1 MRKLNGIEKSKYIDD
16 RYKEYLSSSFKF
28 GNSTLEKLFVDQ
40 LEKEKLFKGPYVD
53 LSLPFER
60 GQSLRKLIDEGV
72 VCKSFLKLG
81 DLHPDRPLYAHQES
95 AIRLIAKGHSAIVTT
110 GTGSGKTESFLY
122 PIMNEILKDI
132 ENGQNDVG
140 VRAIFLYPMNALV
153 NDQIDR
159 VRAMLSPY
167 KDITFGFFTGE
178 TPETLKKALKERTV
192 ETPDNELISREQI
205 RETPPHL
212 LFTNYSML
220 EYLLLRPKD
229 CSLFSSNNIKHWKY
243 VVLDEAHSYSGSKG
257 IELSLLMRRLTAL
270 AQEKPRFILTSATLG
285 EQGKSE
291 DDILRFGNRLTSAK
305 FYKEDIIFSKR
316 IPFEAENVKY
326 AVKSEDYCL
335 LKSNLDSEEKIREI
349 TNRYNVDG
357 NGIKELLYNLL
368 VQDQNVYTVYK
379 ALKNKC
385 KSFDKIHEL
394 YGSEMTV
401 DQLSAMIDL
410 INGAEK
416 NGINI
421 FDLKYH
427 SFVRPLSGAY
437 VTLGEPLKL
446 TFTKTNELDGY
457 KAFEIG
463 NCRYCSSPY
472 IIGKIQRNEDN
483 GLNYLYQN
491 NEVDIYENYGNNKFV
506 KLDYFM
512 LENTVTDEMNEDELE
527 ECTLCSKCGCI
538 VAAAN
543 KNGVYCDCGEKYN
556 KTVYRVV
563 QKRKE
568 DFRMN
573 NNIKK
578 CPCCGHEGNSGVVRG
593 LNVGK
598 DEGTALISQIL
609 YEAMDDGEEYKP
621 KHKKIVLGGLKNK
634 KNDSTE
640 NVKQFLAFS
649 DSRQQASFFATFF
662 DSNNARMLRKRL
674 IWSVLEEHG
683 FNSMNVDELASCLE
697 DKIKRYGLFRDTGLS
712 NHKNA
717 WITLLVDL
725 LKVDGSYDGEGMG
738 LYYFDMNISDIME
751 CIDDE
756 AISDAYGKYN
766 ITKVDFFTAM
776 QVIFSTFKT
785 TPAVSYVKST
795 ITKEEKKEHL
805 EYRRFDNFVTL
816 QKEKKDNQKNTKSI
830 LPVAGK
836 ENMAVRYIE
845 KSFGCGV
852 EEAKNI
858 IETMFDL
865 LIQAQ
870 DLELETLLIQK
881 HGSMSY
887 QIDVSRYVI
896 KSAKKEKYYRCNKC
910 GRLTPYNIHNV
921 CPQDKCDGVLEEC
934 DPDEVL
940 KYNFYRNQYKTMKI
954 EPIIVKEHTAQLDNK
969 TAKEFQKL
977 FAEKKINILSCSTT
991 FEMGIDIGS
1000 LEVVFMRNVPPTP
1013 ANYVQRAGRAGR
1025 GKDSSAYILTYCG
1038 TGSHDFTYYNEPEK
1052 MVSGTITPPY
1062 FDVKNKK
1069 IIIRHLMACSL
1080 GYFFKKNPSYFE
1092 SADMMIFQDGSDK
1105 FKEYMMSHPSDL
1117 NEYIN
1122 KVLPEKE
1129 YEPYKNFKWFDEFG
1143 GNDEKLQALI
1153 DDFKTLSKEFIDA
1166 KKQALNEENG
1176 TEADYYKDQEEKL
1189 HKKNLLECLSQYC
1202 VIPKYGFPVDV
1213 VDLDVYEEGKKV
1225 NKYEMSRDLKVA
1237 ISEYAPDS
1245 EVIVDKH
1252 KYTSKYIGL
1261 PKTGEFRRNYF
1272 CTCPKCKRVNVT
1284 SVDGL
1289 SKTCSYCGE
1298 DISNESSEYYI
1309 EPVYGFKTGPT
1320 KESAHMKPKRSYS
1333 GEVMYLGHGK
1343 ADNNKIQF
1351 GNLMGI
1357 ETFTEDELLV
1367 MNRSVFY
1374 MCKECGYSD
1383 ISTVYPSPQT
1393 MIKEHNSYREF
1404 KCKNDV
1410 LDRVRLAHS
1419 FYTDVARFTI
1429 PFMDAEDLEGYPK
1442 ALSFM
1447 YAFLEG
1453 ISTALN
1459 IERNDIDG
1467 ILELNLDEHSYDML
1481 IYDNVPG
1488 GAGHV
1493 KRLLDKKAI
1502 VSVLDHA
1509 YDKVNQDCCD
1519 EKTSCYNCLRNYYN
1533 QIHHNKLRRSYAK
1546 EYIKK
1551 LKTIEGFDVKSCKGS
1566 TESDKAEDDNIGLR
1580 PSNYNILP
1588 ENITYGRCKE
1598 CLEQLLDL
1606 SSDND
1611 ILEKLNELISYSEG
1625 KKYEDPIVDASL
1637 ELDITVWPD
1646 LYWRKSKVALFLP
1659 DNRAEYEKLKIYDWR
1674 CFIVDK
1680 DLSAENVFKYVDKGA
1695 E

>member
-1 MRKLNGIEKSKYIDD
+1 MKKLNGIEKSKYIND

-28 GNSTLEKLFVDQ
+28 GNGKLEKLFIDQ

-60 GQSLRKLIDEGV
+60 GHSLRELIDEGV
-72 VCKSFLKLG
+72 VCRSFLELG

-178 TPETLKKALKERTV
+178 TPETKKKALRERTID
-192 ETPDNELISREQI
+192 TPENELISREEI

-229 CSLFSSNNIKHWKY
+229 CSLFEYNNLKNWKF

-257 IELSLLMRRLTAL
+257 IEFSLLMRRLTAL

-316 IPFEAENVKY
+316 IPFLKENVEY
-326 AVKSEDYCL
+326 TVNADDYSL
-335 LKSNLDSEEKIREI
+335 IKSNITDEDKVREI
-349 TNRYNVDG
+349 ARKYNVEG
-357 NGIKELLYNLL
+357 NGLKEILYNLL
-368 VQDQNVYTVYK
+368 IHDQNVYTIYK
-379 ALKNKC
+379 ALKDKC
-385 KSFDKIHEL
+385 KSFDKILEL
-394 YGSEMTV
+394 YGSETTV

-410 INGAEK
+410 INAAEK
-416 NGINI
+416 NGRNI

-437 VTLGEPLKL
+437 VTLSEPLKL
-446 TFTKTNELDGY
+446 TFTKTNELEGY

-463 NCRYCSSPY
+463 NCRYCSSPF
-472 IIGKIQRNEDN
+472 IIGKIQRNEEN

-491 NEVDIYENYGNNKFV
+491 KEVDIYENYGNNKFV
-506 KLDYFM
+506 KLDYFL
-512 LENTVTDEMNEDELE
+512 LENTVTDEMDDEELE
-527 ECTLCSKCGCI
+527 ECILCSKCGCI
-538 VAAAN
+538 VSAAN
-543 KNGVYCDCGEKYN
+543 KNGMYCNCGDQYK
-556 KTVYRVV
+556 KTIYRVS
-563 QKRKE
+563 QQRKNE
-568 DFRMN
+568 DYRMN

-578 CPCCGHEGNSGVVRG
+578 CPCCGHEGHSGVVRG

-598 DEGTALISQIL
+598 DEGTALVSQIL
-609 YEAMDDGEEYKP
+609 YEAMDNGEEIKP
-621 KHKKIVLGGLKNK
+621 KHKKIVLGGLKK
-634 KNDSTE
+634 PKNE
-640 NVKQFLAFS
+640 QKEYVKQFLAFS

-674 IWSVLEEHG
+674 IWSVLEDHG
-683 FNSMNVDELASCLE
+683 FEEMKVDELASYLE
-697 DKIKRYGLFRDTGLS
+697 DKIKRYGLFKDTSLS
-712 NHKNA
+712 DHKNA

-738 LYYFDMNISDIME
+738 LYYFDLDISDIMDVLE
-751 CIDDE
+751 EE
-756 AISDAYGKYN
+756 AITDAYGQYN
-766 ITKVDFFTAM
+766 ITKSDYVTVV
-776 QVIFSTFKT
+776 QVIFSLFKT
-785 TPAVSYVKST
+785 TPAVNYAKST
-795 ITKEEKKEHL
+795 ITRDEKREYL
-805 EYRRFDNFVTL
+805 EYRRFDNYVTL
-816 QKEKKDNQKNTKSI
+816 QKGKKDTQNDIRSI
-830 LPVAGK
+830 LPVSGK
-836 ENMAVRYIE
+836 KNMAVRYIE
-845 KSFGCGV
+845 KAFGCGA
-852 EEAKNI
+852 EEAKSI
-858 IETMFDL
+858 IEDMYGLFMQAQEEFENL
-865 LIQAQ
+865 LI
-870 DLELETLLIQK
+870 EK
-881 HGSMSY
+881 HKAKAY
-887 QIDVSRYVI
+887 QIDVSRYVV
-896 KSAKKEKYYRCNKC
+896 KNSKKEKYYRCSKC

-954 EPIIVKEHTAQLDNK
+954 EPIVVKEHTAQLDNK
-969 TAKEFQKL
+969 IAKEFQKS

-1025 GKDSSAYILTYCG
+1025 GRDSSAYILTYCG

-1052 MVSGTITPPY
+1052 MVSGTIAPPY

-1069 IIIRHLMACSL
+1069 IIIRHLMASSL
-1080 GYFFKKNPSYFE
+1080 GYFFKRNPLYFD
-1092 SADMMIFQDGSDK
+1092 SIDKMIFQDGSDR
-1105 FKEYMMSHPSDL
+1105 FKEYMMSHPEDL
-1117 NEYIN
+1117 NEYID

-1129 YEPYKNFKWFDEFG
+1129 YDEYKNFAWFDEFG
-1143 GNDEKLQALI
+1143 GNDEKLQVLI
-1153 DDFKTLSKEFIDA
+1153 DDFKNLSKEYEDA

-1176 TEADYYKDQEEKL
+1176 TQADYYKDQEEKL
-1189 HKKNLLECLSQYC
+1189 HKKNLLKCLSQYC

-1213 VDLDVYEEGKKV
+1213 VDLDVYEEGNKV

-1261 PKTGEFRRNYF
+1261 PKTGEFTRHFF

-1284 SVDGL
+1284 PVEGL
-1289 SKTCSYCGE
+1289 AKNCAYCGE
-1298 DISNESSEYYI
+1298 DIGNEIVEYYI
-1309 EPVYGFKTGPT
+1309 EPIHGFKTGPT

-1343 ADNNKIQF
+1343 ADNNKVKF
-1351 GNLMGI
+1351 GSLMEI
-1357 ETFTEDELLV
+1357 ETFTEDELLI

-1383 ISTVYPSPQT
+1383 ISTGNTLPQSI
-1393 MIKEHNSYREF
+1393 IKEHNNYREF

-1429 PFMDAEDLEGYPK
+1429 PFMDAEDTEGHSK

-1453 ISTALN
+1453 MSTALN

-1467 ILELNLDEHSYDML
+1467 ILELNLDNHSYDML

-1493 KRLLDKKAI
+1493 KRLLDKQAI
-1502 VSVLDHA
+1502 IRVLDDA

-1533 QIHHNKLRRSYAK
+1533 QMHHNKLRRSYAK

-1551 LKTIEGFDVKSCKGS
+1551 LKHIKNLQEQSCEGGTSLNNFEG
-1566 TESDKAEDDNIGLR
+1566 DDIGLR
-1580 PSNYNILP
+1580 PSNYDVLP
-1588 ENITYGRCKE
+1588 ENVSYGKCKE
-1598 CLEQLLDL
+1598 CLEELLDL
-1606 SSDND
+1606 TDDNET
-1611 ILEKLNELISYSEG
+1611 IEKISELISYSTSE
-1625 KKYEDPIVDASL
+1625 KYETPKVDTSL
-1637 ELDITVWPD
+1637 EIDITIWPD
-1646 LYWRKSKVALFLP
+1646 LYWGKSKVALFLP
-1659 DNRAEYEKLKIYDWR
+1659 DNINEYEKLKIYDWR

-1680 DLSAENVFKYVDKGA
+1680 DMLAENVFKYVDKGA